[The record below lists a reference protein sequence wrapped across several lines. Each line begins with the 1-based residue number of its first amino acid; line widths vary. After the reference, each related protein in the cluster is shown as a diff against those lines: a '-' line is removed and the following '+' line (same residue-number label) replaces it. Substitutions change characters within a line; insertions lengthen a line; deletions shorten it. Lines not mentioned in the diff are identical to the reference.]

1 MNTLDFGIS
10 ENMNSHF
17 TIIDSYFDVQIQNG
31 LVCMINTFTDYKLQY
46 SFYSLREPVA
56 QKDFVEYTVSRFL
69 QVMLYPST
77 I

>member
-1 MNTLDFGIS
+1 MNTFDFDVS

-17 TIIDSYFDVQIQNG
+17 TITDSYFDVQIQNG

-69 QVMLYPST
+69 QVMLYPSP